1 MKNILKTTLFLLLIF
16 NFGCSSDDDS
26 KKVIEEI
33 PTNNKIDLKINE
45 VPPIHSI
52 RNLGASYCC
61 ENQITIS
68 FDHWVAT
75 SDGLGSGGSAF
86 NLVLDKNGNLIA
98 LYYKDYTHPNNVFES
113 PYFTPISTVN
123 IENFQFIENQILK
136 LKVSGQLFKR
146 TYDFF
151 EAPESVTIEA
161 DIEIKD
167 FTNCTCIPLIRKI
180 TTDNGFNFH
189 NITKTQQETDIS
201 YSANTNDG
209 YYLEFSN
216 FTESFRNMPL
226 GVYEFDE
233 NTTTLP
239 RIDFSKFI
247 GVPRA
252 YYPIIFPQEWL
263 KYETS
268 GSFEIIEKQQTNN
281 GQVVTKVKFNLI
293 AKHNNEVIFEFED
306 AILETQM

>member
-1 MKNILKTTLFLLLIF
+1 MF
-16 NFGCSSDDDS
+16 
-26 KKVIEEI
+26 
-33 PTNNKIDLKINE
+33 
-45 VPPIHSI
+45 
-52 RNLGASYCC
+52 
-61 ENQITIS
+61 
-68 FDHWVAT
+68 AT
-75 SDGLGSGGSAF
+75 SDGFAGGGSAF
-86 NLVLDKNGNLIA
+86 NLVLDKNGNLIS
-98 LYYKDYTHPNNVFES
+98 LYYKDHTHPNNVFES

-151 EAPESVTIEA
+151 EAPESVTIKA

-167 FTNCTCIPLIRKI
+167 FTNCICNSSISKI

-189 NITKTQQETDIS
+189 NITKTQQETDIT
-201 YSANTNDG
+201 YYANTNDG

-226 GVYEFDE
+226 GIYEFDD
-233 NTTTLP
+233 NTTLP

-252 YYPIIFPQEWL
+252 YYLTIFPLEWL
-263 KYETS
+263 TYQTS

-306 AILETQM
+306 AILETHM